1 MIWLIGKSGM
11 LGSAVARA
19 LTNAGLDFVGTAH
32 EVDIT
37 DTRAIDAFIMKTE
50 AGSILKRKI
59 RWIINCAAFTDVN
72 GCQTEAGQESAKKL
86 NVDAVLNIARIARG
100 HGTRLIHISS
110 DYVFDGKAEKPYLE
124 TDTRN
129 PLSVYGQTKMAG
141 EDAVTSS
148 MSQYYI
154 IRTST
159 LIGFVPPESKKANL
173 VTKLIE
179 KAKSENSINVAYDVT
194 IAPTF
199 CEDLAGVIALIIEK
213 SEKATDIFGKN
224 SALSFGIYNFT
235 NSGSVTVANFAKR
248 VLDIAT
254 KANLISGKCKIN
266 EVRQASLS
274 SDNSSVAPRPSYAVL
289 DCTKITKELRIKVP
303 TWDAALHSFM
313 ADKRFYVE

>member
-19 LTNAGLDFVGTAH
+19 LTNAGLDFVGTGH

-59 RWIINCAAFTDVN
+59 RWIINCAAYTDVN
-72 GCQTEAGQESAKKL
+72 GCQSEEGAAAAKLL
-86 NVDAVLNIARIARG
+86 NVDAVLNIARIARN
-100 HGTRLIHISS
+100 HGSRLIHISS
-110 DYVFDGKAEKPYLE
+110 DYVFDGKADKPYTE
-124 TDTRN
+124 TAERN

-154 IRTST
+154 IRTSS
-159 LIGFVPPESKKANL
+159 LIGFTEPGSGKANL
-173 VTKLIE
+173 VTKLI
-179 KAKSENSINVAYDVT
+179 KHAKSEPSIDVATDIT

-199 CEDLAGVIALIIEK
+199 CEDLAAVIALIIDK
-213 SEKATDIFGKN
+213 SEKATSIFGKN
-224 SALSFGIYNFT
+224 SALSFGVYNFT
-235 NSGSVTVANFAKR
+235 NSGSVTIANFAKR
-248 VLDIAT
+248 VLDIAL
-254 KANLISGKCKIN
+254 KGGLINGKCKIN
-266 EVRQASLS
+266 EVRAATRAQDA
-274 SDNSSVAPRPSYAVL
+274 SVAQRPSYAVL

-303 TWDAALHSFM
+303 NWEVALHNYM
-313 ADKRFYVE
+313 TDKRFTTVE